1 MSSGIS
7 FIRNLHIRI
16 KNGVSTAPF
25 GYTSVLK
32 FGVPV
37 IPPRN
42 PGKIEVIESPILQYA
57 QEFAD
62 SHNEIGYLSD
72 NRLSQDAYNYA
83 GLKLSYLKKGLSE
96 LQAEIQAKRDVVK
109 NLEVRSL
116 ELDLIQNQALKIGIP
131 SFQPKSHL
139 EHIETLVKKV
149 NNRKNEYDYIE
160 KRENLES
167 SLAIKFQYGDMAP
180 LTVSHI
186 STFTPFEYFIFVKEH
201 PEYQKVLFQPIRDSE
216 EKVIPDAERNTESNK
231 DLDDE
236 QPEKVKGLPR
246 ILSKYSVEDYSLDPK
261 NKYFDEFSK
270 SSKSYDILVE
280 KEQKK
285 KRRPAKNTLE
295 AIAALEEETK
305 KDNNNSNYNSKNFS
319 GSSSSSSSSGSSS
332 RYAVSYTKPEYTMK
346 LDAKLKENDV
356 NFTLADIENIPNT
369 IDRTRLLQDRLKKN
383 FFSVESLSQSKI
395 NVEQGRFISK
405 ENEFPS
411 AADISLDSF
420 SRLPT
425 VSSIKTLK
433 HLLAMG
439 ELSKELLD
447 YLSRQESGAKTV
459 ESTTKFNNN
468 NYEEEDDNGD
478 KNDDDDSL
486 SAESNIRKNYL
497 FSDFSHID
505 TLKNLKRYNDIPIND
520 GLNSIETDLKETYI
534 TTVLNVTDK
543 LYTTPINEQRVL
555 KEKFG
560 NEFTFE
566 ESKSMDDPNTS
577 LDQFTRDLTTNQQ
590 PPLKGPSIE
599 DDGKIDLKNTN
610 IFSNQSLYESFI
622 TNNYIKELEANELIN
637 QESINN
643 NNNKEEDQKIDFQ
656 NILSNEAIN
665 IANGK
670 STIDPLYLL
679 NANNNRSTLL
689 YQNSRKQQQPSP
701 SSSINETE
709 EINKEIESKPST
721 LFNKFFE
728 KYILPQDI
736 EGYSKYHA
744 KRIIE
749 DEDRIK
755 SKLNQELL
763 LKQYQQNQNSIA
775 KDQSIILDGPTY
787 EKLSTLK
794 LNFNNTEDSTE
805 RADIK
810 LEIIK
815 TLEQLT
821 NQTLANR
828 KDAHNALY
836 PEYKNISDL
845 TGSEKKISEDLIR
858 DTIDS
863 NITTHKYNAA
873 TTIGKEDKV
882 DFRTLKLDP
891 ETENKFA
898 HYIKEFRDKDAK
910 GLISQQDAFEF
921 TNFINF
927 LKEDSTTSPI
937 IQTLKSSIHM
947 KSNNNELIDQFNAE
961 SLEKDTTTTGELDQL
976 SDEALVFKQLKEMFP
991 LEYDKESAINNLL
1004 YQNYNKQMIQKL
1016 ENDLINAISNDSD
1029 HIPSSKVLNQTLA
1042 EAKVEFSKKDLTSSK
1057 QSDFDN

>member
-180 LTVSHI
+180 LTASHI

-231 DLDDE
+231 NLDE
-236 QPEKVKGLPR
+236 QPVKMKGLPR

-280 KEQKK
+280 KEEK
-285 KRRPAKNTLE
+285 KRRRPSKSTLA
-295 AIAALEEETK
+295 AIAELKEETK
-305 KDNNNSNYNSKNFS
+305 KDNNNSYNNSKNFS
-319 GSSSSSSSSGSSS
+319 GSGYS
-332 RYAVSYTKPEYTMK
+332 VTYTKPEYTMK
-346 LDAKLKENDV
+346 LNAKLKENDV

-395 NVEQGRFISK
+395 NIEQGRFISK

-468 NYEEEDDNGD
+468 NYEEEEEEDDNGN
-478 KNDDDDSL
+478 KNDDSL
-486 SAESNIRKNYL
+486 SAESNIRKNSL

-560 NEFTFE
+560 NQFTFE
-566 ESKSMDDPNTS
+566 ESKSIDDPNTP
-577 LDQFTRDLTTNQQ
+577 LDQFTQDLTTNQQ
-590 PPLKGPSIE
+590 SPLKGPSIE

-643 NNNKEEDQKIDFQ
+643 NKEEDQKVDFQ

-689 YQNSRKQQQPSP
+689 YQNSRKQQPLPSP
-701 SSSINETE
+701 SPINETE

-728 KYILPQDI
+728 RYILPQDI

-749 DEDRIK
+749 NEDRIK

-794 LNFNNTEDSTE
+794 LNFNNTEDPTE

-810 LEIIK
+810 LEIIR

-873 TTIGKEDKV
+873 TTSSKEDKV

-898 HYIKEFRDKDAK
+898 HYIKDFRDKDAK
-910 GLISQQDAFEF
+910 GHISQQDSFEF

-961 SLEKDTTTTGELDQL
+961 SLEKDTTTGELDQL